1 MKNYLFAVLLF
12 MLTPP
17 TFAQNLPASPLQV
30 YALRLGPGQDLRAAL
45 QQFVADKK
53 LEAACIV
60 TCVGSLQK
68 TVLRLAN
75 QDHHT
80 SFEGKREIVS
90 LVGTLA
96 VTGSHLHLSVSD
108 STGVTL
114 GGHLVEGCQVYTTA
128 EIVIGILPAYRFTRE
143 PDPKSG
149 YQELKV
155 YPKH

>member
-1 MKNYLFAVLLF
+1 MKKHLFAALLA
-12 MLTPP
+12 LATTPM
-17 TFAQNLPASPLQV
+17 FAQSLPPSPMQV
-30 YALRLGPGQDLRAAL
+30 YAMRLGPGEDLRAAL
-45 QQFVADKK
+45 QKFTAEKK
-53 LEAACIV
+53 LDAACIV

-80 SFEGKREIVS
+80 TFEGKREIVS

-155 YPKH
+155 NPKN

>member
-68 TVLRLAN
+68 TVLRLTR
-75 QDHHT
+75 QHHHT
-80 SFEGKREIVS
+80 TFEG
-90 LVGTLA
+90 
-96 VTGSHLHLSVSD
+96 
-108 STGVTL
+108 
-114 GGHLVEGCQVYTTA
+114 
-128 EIVIGILPAYRFTRE
+128 
-143 PDPKSG
+143 
-149 YQELKV
+149 
-155 YPKH
+155 